1 MPSRT
6 LLVAAGEFDDLSAE
20 LVAQAVAQ
28 GLRDGGW
35 QTDGC
40 AIDAPAGGKLRALLD
55 SLEFDSRMRDARAL
69 IVCQRCLHEDTL
81 AGSVAFEIAT
91 RARQSGVPAY
101 AVTTENRLDS
111 FDERVLDL
119 QAIVQSGG
127 SARSLRAAA
136 RKLAALV

>member
-20 LVAQAVAQ
+20 RVAEAVSR

-40 AIDAPAGGKLRALLD
+40 AIDAPAAGGVRALLD
-55 SLEFDSRMRDARAL
+55 LLGFDERMRSSRAL
-69 IVCQRCLHEDTL
+69 VVCERCLREDTL

-91 RARQSGVPAY
+91 RARQSGVPGF
-101 AVTTENRLDS
+101 AVTAENRLDS
-111 FDERVLDL
+111 FDTRVLDL
-119 QAIVQSGG
+119 QAIVPSTG
-127 SARSLRAAA
+127 SARSLRAAG